1 MGYDAPMSKGGTPHP
16 IVKAFLI
23 CDQIIHDAQTG
34 KKTLVGV
41 FHELRAERFPA
52 VHPVLWIYANLTD
65 ARGKYAFEIR
75 FFDVERNNVLGQ
87 GTPPE
92 ITIPGPLQTT
102 ELSAQLRNVQLPGP
116 GTYEFQL
123 HTNRQLIATKAI
135 RVSLVESEVGEDEG
149 VPDDA

>member
-1 MGYDAPMSKGGTPHP
+1 MNSGNVLLPV
-16 IVKAFLI
+16 VKAFLI
-23 CDQIIHDAQTG
+23 CDQVIHDAQTG

-41 FHELRAERFPA
+41 FHELRADRFPA

-75 FFDVERNNVLGQ
+75 LVDVERNNVLGK

-102 ELSAQLRNVQLPGP
+102 ELSAQLRNVALPGP

-123 HTNRQLIATKAI
+123 LTNGELVATKAI
-135 RVSLVESEVGEDEG
+135 RVGPVDPNTEASEDEDIAEG
-149 VPDDA
+149 A

>member
-1 MGYDAPMSKGGTPHP
+1 MSSTPLP
-16 IVKAFLI
+16 VVKAFLV
-23 CDQIIHDAQTG
+23 CDQVIHDAQTG

-52 VHPVLWIYANLTD
+52 VHPVLWIYANLTN
-65 ARGKYAFEIR
+65 ARGNYEFEIR

-87 GTPPE
+87 GNPPQ
-92 ITIPGPLQTT
+92 INIPGPLQTT

-123 HTNRQLIATKAI
+123 LTNGNLVATKAI
-135 RVSLVESEVGEDEG
+135 RVSALHSGEQEG
-149 VPDDA
+149 DTDDA